1 LHYEFFYP
9 GGNYM
14 SKRFLAALTIAAFL
28 ASIALPVSMQVSQAD
43 NDDRPSTSN
52 FLALHGLLIA
62 SPDADIPAEFDDVQ
76 RIDAVQDAKM
86 TDLSNVAVL
95 FVDSS
100 LADASGLGAFL
111 SENLSKQV
119 IVAGLNIPLDH
130 LLTTASFAENA
141 AANAIRPESVPALAP
156 NQLKSMETPY
166 VSYGQVSSKG
176 GARGGG
182 FGVIPISGLDIS
194 VVLEELSQGV
204 RSRP

>member
-1 LHYEFFYP
+1 
-9 GGNYM
+9 M
-14 SKRFLAALTIAAFL
+14 SRRIIAAITIVAFL
-28 ASIALPVSMQVSQAD
+28 ASIALPVSLQVIQAD

-62 SPDADIPAEFDDVQ
+62 SPDADIPAEFDDVR
-76 RIDAVQDAKM
+76 RIDSVQDAKV

-100 LADASGLGAFL
+100 LADAPGLGAFL

-119 IVAGLNIPLDH
+119 IIAGLNIPLDH
-130 LLTTASFAENA
+130 LLTSASFGENA

-166 VSYGQVSSKG
+166 VSYGQVSSKD

-182 FGVIPISGLDIS
+182 FGVLPASALGFFA
-194 VVLEELSQGV
+194 ELSQGV